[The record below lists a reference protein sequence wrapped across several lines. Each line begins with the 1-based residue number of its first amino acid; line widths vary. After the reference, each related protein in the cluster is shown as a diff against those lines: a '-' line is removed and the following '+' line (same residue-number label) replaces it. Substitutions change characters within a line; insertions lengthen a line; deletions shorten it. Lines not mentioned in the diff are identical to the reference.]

1 MMDVNRKAS
10 KFGDTKKKINPGV
23 SLQPEKS
30 VGKVL
35 GGSSSSRLSREAPY
49 LEDWWER
56 CLSEVVPCLA
66 RLIDTS
72 IYVYIILCIY
82 IYIFIIDVYFLEFD
96 VMQKGGFARMIDC
109 GLKRK

>member
-1 MMDVNRKAS
+1 M
-10 KFGDTKKKINPGV
+10 

-49 LEDWWER
+49 LEDRWER

-72 IYVYIILCIY
+72 IYVYIILCIC
-82 IYIFIIDVYFLEFD
+82 IYILYIFVIDVYFLEFD